1 MATLTFTNTFVN
13 GTAAVATEVNANFN
27 DVKTF
32 VEATTAGTNIDSGA
46 IAYSQIATAAVTS
59 ITNDVI
65 ASASSSDQT
74 VLGSQIFG

>member
-1 MATLTFTNTFVN
+1 MSTLTIPKSFTN
-13 GTAAVATEVNANFN
+13 GTAAVATEVNANFLA
-27 DVKTF
+27 VKTF

-46 IAYSQIATAAVTS
+46 ISYSQIATAAVTS

>member
-65 ASASSSDQT
+65 SSASSSDQT

>member
-27 DVKTF
+27 DVKVFT
-32 VEATTAGTNIDSGA
+32 EGIAAGTNIDSGA
-46 IAYSQIATAAVTS
+46 VTYAKIATAAVTS

-65 ASASSSDQT
+65 ASASTSDQT

>member
-32 VEATTAGTNIDSGA
+32 TEGIAAGTNIDSGA
-46 IAYSQIATAAVTS
+46 IAYSQISTAAVTS
-59 ITNDVI
+59 ITTAI
-65 ASASSSDQT
+65 SSTDQV

>member
-32 VEATTAGTNIDSGA
+32 TEGIAAGTNIDSGA
-46 IAYSQIATAAVTS
+46 IAYSQISTAAVTS
-59 ITNDVI
+59 ITTAI
-65 ASASSSDQT
+65 SSTDQI

>member
-1 MATLTFTNTFVN
+1 MATLTVTNTFQN
-13 GTAAVATEVNANFN
+13 GTAAVANEVNTNFN

-32 VEATTAGTNIDSGA
+32 VEATTAGTNIDTGA

>member
-1 MATLTFTNTFVN
+1 MSTLTIPNSFNN

-27 DVKTF
+27 AVKSF
-32 VEATTAGTNIDSGA
+32 VEATTAGSNIDAGA

-59 ITNDVI
+59 IINEV
-65 ASASSSDQT
+65 SASDQT

>member
-32 VEATTAGTNIDSGA
+32 TEGIAAGTNIESGA
-46 IAYSQIATAAVTS
+46 IAYSQISTAAVTS
-59 ITNDVI
+59 ITTAI
-65 ASASSSDQT
+65 SSTDQV

>member
-27 DVKTF
+27 NVKTF

-46 IAYSQIATAAVTS
+46 IAYSQIATAA
-59 ITNDVI
+59 ITTIINEV
-65 ASASSSDQT
+65 SSSDQT

>member
-27 DVKTF
+27 NVKTF

-46 IAYSQIATAAVTS
+46 IAYSQIATAA
-59 ITNDVI
+59 ITTIINEV
-65 ASASSSDQT
+65 SSSDQT
-74 VLGSQIFG
+74 VLSSQIFG

>member
-1 MATLTFTNTFVN
+1 MATLTFTNTFTN

-32 VEATTAGTNIDSGA
+32 VEATTAGTTIDSCA
-46 IAYSQIATAAVTS
+46 ITYAQIATAAVTS

>member
-27 DVKTF
+27 NVKTF
-32 VEATTAGTNIDSGA
+32 VEAITAGTNIDTGA

>member
-1 MATLTFTNTFVN
+1 MATLTFTNTFTN

-46 IAYSQIATAAVTS
+46 ITYAKIATAAITS